1 MDDWKD
7 THSVTCLLCEDLADE
22 RETVNITT
30 DVGEIGPTMAI
41 ENPQRFEA
49 IMAVADALG
58 QGEAHQE
65 CFDHYLD
72 GYEAA
77 EYEDIK

>member
-1 MDDWKD
+1 
-7 THSVTCLLCEDLADE
+7 
-22 RETVNITT
+22 
-30 DVGEIGPTMAI
+30 MAI
-41 ENPQRFEA
+41 ENPQRFES